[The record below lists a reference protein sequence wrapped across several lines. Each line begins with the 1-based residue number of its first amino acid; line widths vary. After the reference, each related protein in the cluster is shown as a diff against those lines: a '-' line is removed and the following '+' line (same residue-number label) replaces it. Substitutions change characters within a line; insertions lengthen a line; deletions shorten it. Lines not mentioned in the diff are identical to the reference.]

1 MNHSMDKMYLG
12 DRVELVM
19 RPDKAKFNG
28 VLSKVDDIAVYV
40 NGLGFPHEDIEDIY
54 PG

>member
-19 RPDKAKFNG
+19 ATDKAKFHG
-28 VLSKVDDIAVYV
+28 VLSNWDDIAIYV
-40 NGLGFPHEDIEDIY
+40 NGLGFPIEDVEDIY
-54 PG
+54 PV